1 MQFLP
6 PVKNKTA
13 SPRKRKPVVPFSA
26 RQALQA
32 SMLVSLI
39 LNLVVILGVFFGRSR
54 DVLVEL
60 QLGWA
65 SYLYYFLWHFG
76 CNVLMFFLLFMLN
89 FHVIK
94 TKRKRKG
101 LIIIAGT
108 LLICVVL
115 SPALSQLQW
124 LVLVGGDSH
133 IGLEAFTIF
142 NMIKDLIVGVAVVI
156 ITNYL
161 SVYHKRE
168 QMMIANQ
175 KLQEEN
181 IRIKYEALK
190 NQLDPHFLF
199 NSLNTLNGLIGIDD
213 DKAHEYVDNLSSVF
227 RYTLHS
233 KTIVKLEEEIEFVDS
248 YVSMLKIR
256 FGENLHVEYSL
267 DNKYRSYYIMPASLQ
282 LLVENAVKHNVISN
296 RSPLVIRVESTPED
310 TIIVSNRINP
320 KAEKSI
326 GGVGLANLTERYDI
340 LFGMS
345 VGITDV
351 DGVFQVEVPLI
362 NETDKKFK
370 I

>member
-1 MQFLP
+1 M
-6 PVKNKTA
+6 KNKHTL
-13 SPRKRKPVVPFSA
+13 SSKRKSVVLFSA

-32 SMLVSLI
+32 SLLVSLM
-39 LNLVVILGVFFGRSR
+39 LNLVLILGVFFGRAR
-54 DVLVEL
+54 DVLGGF
-60 QLGWA
+60 QLSWL
-65 SYLYYFLWHFG
+65 SYLYYFLWHFA
-76 CNVLMFFLLFMLN
+76 CNVIMFFLLFMLN

-94 TKRKRKG
+94 TNHKRKG

-108 LLICVVL
+108 LLICAIL

-124 LVLVGGDSH
+124 LALGGSH
-133 IGLEAFTIF
+133 DRDIGLEAFTIF

-156 ITNYL
+156 ITSYL
-161 SVYHKRE
+161 SIYHKRE

-213 DKAHEYVDNLSSVF
+213 DRAHEYVDNLSAVF

-233 KTIVKLEEEIEFVDS
+233 KNIVKLEDELEFVDS
-248 YVSMLKIR
+248 YVSLLKIR
-256 FGENLHVEYSL
+256 FGDSLQVDYQL
-267 DNKYRSYYIMPASLQ
+267 DNKYRAYYIMPASLQ
-282 LLVENAVKHNVISN
+282 LLVENAVKHNVVSN
-296 RSPLVIRVESTPED
+296 KNPLVIKVESTPDD

-320 KAEKSI
+320 KTEKSI
-326 GGVGLANLTERYDI
+326 GGVGLANLTERYSI
-340 LFGMS
+340 LFGKS
-345 VGITDV
+345 VGITGAE
-351 DGVFQVEVPLI
+351 GVFRVEVPLI
-362 NETDKKFK
+362 DEKDKKLN